1 MEEESN
7 GSGAAAAQGGAI
19 TGPGGSPRH
28 AYAMV
33 CSSNMNRSMEAHR
46 VLASRGLRVRSFGT
60 GTSVRLPGQSQ
71 WQPNVYQFSTT
82 YTEIAKDLAT
92 KDEA

>member
-7 GSGAAAAQGGAI
+7 GSGAPAQGGAA
-19 TGPGGSPRH
+19 TSEGASSRH

-46 VLASRGLRVRSFGT
+46 VLAARRLRVRSFGT

-82 YTEIAKDLAT
+82 YSEIATDLAS